1 MTRQWRKEKQSD
13 LAKPGF
19 VWTYEHHL
27 TLIFHTLCRG
37 GVLLSGVRT
46 SENQITPGAQLYSP
60 VHHQSTNSVLSSEA
74 LCSGGLGFPAGRP
87 GVLIRTVT

>member
-27 TLIFHTLCRG
+27 TLIFHTLCKG
-37 GVLLSGVRT
+37 GVLLSGVRM
-46 SENQITPGAQLYSP
+46 SFFLNNLESP
-60 VHHQSTNSVLSSEA
+60 TF
-74 LCSGGLGFPAGRP
+74 G
-87 GVLIRTVT
+87 I